1 MKTPD
6 TLTTKQQIH
15 NALEQLLVL
24 FVKNNEYGDVDGLL
38 DDTPFM
44 PLFISL
50 KKSVYEKLLT
60 LAMQN
65 EEIEEEEL
73 AALQEK
79 TNIIWKGNAFSFP
92 PLSAFAT
99 KEHIFR
105 FCNFDLER
113 FHQYLSDIEDT
124 LLCTSY
130 SQVIELLNYDK
141 LYGLLSDIEKKQ
153 FLKVFVEEVQIF
165 PDVQP
170 DGKFLRSIKFGFPIP
185 YDGSEVQAISWDKEN
200 TVETVALL
208 EKGAAK

>member
-65 EEIEEEEL
+65 EEIE
-73 AALQEK
+73 
-79 TNIIWKGNAFSFP
+79 
-92 PLSAFAT
+92 
-99 KEHIFR
+99 
-105 FCNFDLER
+105 
-113 FHQYLSDIEDT
+113 
-124 LLCTSY
+124 
-130 SQVIELLNYDK
+130 
-141 LYGLLSDIEKKQ
+141 
-153 FLKVFVEEVQIF
+153 
-165 PDVQP
+165 
-170 DGKFLRSIKFGFPIP
+170 
-185 YDGSEVQAISWDKEN
+185 
-200 TVETVALL
+200 
-208 EKGAAK
+208 